1 MSNLTPVMIWAATYF
16 IHSSLL
22 LGGVWCW
29 FRWKEPRSHAFR
41 ETVWKLAAAGGFV
54 TASLQLGFG
63 IESPINS
70 SLRTAW
76 TAPVQSSIEESGAT
90 GSASARSL
98 VAVGQS
104 TGRARS
110 TQQEL
115 PVPHRERFTFTRI
128 QPQFDEPVRA
138 RFLVFPED
146 EEIPAARLIA
156 TKEEQA
162 PAQETAEA
170 SLKSLPAVAAP
181 QLESR
186 LTKFATRFSQSLVV
200 LLAAMGGAMIALSS
214 WGLFRLL
221 SEHSEFRQRLAG
233 CQIVSEGMAREIL
246 NQLLQQARV
255 RRPVTLLMS
264 EDDLEPGAC
273 GWLRWQ
279 IVLPSRAVDDLSPQ
293 ELRALLAH
301 EMAHLVRGDQWWL
314 LLGRLLVVC
323 FGWQPLNR
331 IALREWQRA
340 SEYLCDAWAIQRDVE
355 RISLARCL
363 TTVAEWRLVGM
374 ATIAGLGSGNSS
386 NLTHRVE
393 RLIEDGELSD
403 PWQRFSRQHLLSAV
417 GTLVA
422 VGMVAYAPAAT
433 LTSPPV
439 AAPAK
444 HVARAAEPAPL
455 KPAEEAQLIST
466 DPLDRQRVA
475 VNAQVPQQPF
485 PFQVELIPAF
495 TAEPTVPR
503 NPQLVIGIELIRAIQ
518 QQVSADMSELNAD
531 LEALEAAISQL
542 PPKAQ
547 RPLWQ
552 TQLQRFRQR
561 VSNMQ
566 RLRDTML
573 GPL

>member
-1 MSNLTPVMIWAATYF
+1 MMSNLTPVMIWAATYF
-16 IHSSLL
+16 LHSTLL

-76 TAPVQSSIEESGAT
+76 TAPSQSSIDEPGAT

-98 VAVGQS
+98 AAFPKNSRGISEPLREQPVA
-104 TGRARS
+104 R
-110 TQQEL
+110 
-115 PVPHRERFTFTRI
+115 RERFTLTQV
-128 QPQFDEPVRA
+128 QPDFDEPVGA
-138 RFLVFPED
+138 KFLIFPAD
-146 EEIPAARLIA
+146 EEIPVARLIA
-156 TKEEQA
+156 TNEEDALA
-162 PAQETAEA
+162 PQTAPV
-170 SLKSLPAVAAP
+170 SVNSWPAVAAP
-181 QLESR
+181 QMDSR
-186 LTKFATRFSQSLVV
+186 LTKFATRLSQSLVV
-200 LLAAMGGAMIALSS
+200 ILAAFGGAMVALSG

-221 SEHSEFRQRLAG
+221 SEHAEFRQRLAG
-233 CQIVSEGMAREIL
+233 CRIVSRGTAREIL
-246 NQLLQQARV
+246 SELLQQARV
-255 RRPVTLLMS
+255 LRPVMLLMS
-264 EDDLEPGAC
+264 DDDLEPGAC
-273 GWLRWQ
+273 GWSRWQ
-279 IVLPSRAVDDLSPQ
+279 IVLPSRAEEDLSPQ

-301 EMAHLVRGDQWWL
+301 ELAHLVRGDQWWL

-331 IALREWQRA
+331 VALREWQRA

-393 RLIEDGELSD
+393 RLIDDGELAD
-403 PWQRFSRQHLLSAV
+403 PWQRYGRQHLLSAV

-433 LTSPPV
+433 ISSPLI

-444 HVARAAEPAPL
+444 RVVTATESVPSKRAET
-455 KPAEEAQLIST
+455 QLISM
-466 DPLDRQRVA
+466 DPIPEPAVSINVPVLELPSAFQVKLIPTFAEERVA
-475 VNAQVPQQPF
+475 
-485 PFQVELIPAF
+485 
-495 TAEPTVPR
+495 PR
-503 NPQLVIGIELIRAIQ
+503 SPQLVIGMELIQAIQ
-518 QQVSADMSELNAD
+518 QQVSADMLELNAD
-531 LEALEAAISQL
+531 LQALEAAISQL
-542 PPKAQ
+542 PSQGQ

-552 TQLQRFRQR
+552 LQLQRFRQR
-561 VSNMQ
+561 VANMQ
-566 RLRDTML
+566 RLRDAMV